1 MSDLYNEQHRPQ
13 FHLTAQKGWLND
25 PNGLVFYKGVYHL
38 FFQHNPFGTNWGNM
52 TWGHAVSSDLVHWQQ
67 LQNALEPDAL
77 GTMFSG
83 SAVVD
88 WQDTTGFGREAL
100 VAIYTAAGGTS
111 EASKDK
117 PFTQC
122 LAYSNDAGKSWLKYQ
137 GNPVQEHLRGSN
149 RDPKVIWHEETKRWV
164 IALFLDEPHH
174 FALFASKD
182 LKSWQHL
189 QNLDVP
195 GTRECPDF
203 FPLAVDGNGQDHKWV
218 FTGANGNYLL
228 GSFDGQTFTP
238 ETDLLVADWG
248 EYFYAVQTYSDIPK
262 SDGRCLQI
270 AWMKGGS
277 YPGMPFNQQM
287 NFPNE
292 LTLKTTPRGV
302 RMFRQPAR
310 EIETLYGEVQTLS
323 DVTLGPKQNPL
334 AALTGDLFDME
345 IEVELG
351 TATGFELNLKGVA
364 VTYKAESNELCCLGK
379 TAKLVGENGCVRLRL
394 LLDKTSLEL
403 FADEGEICLSF
414 CFVPKAED
422 IQLSIPDGTAR
433 LKHLTVR
440 ALTSAFSDFH

>member
-1 MSDLYNEQHRPQ
+1 MSDMYNEQHRPQ
-13 FHLTAQKGWLND
+13 FHFTAQKGWLND

-88 WQDTTGFGREAL
+88 WTNTTGFGREAL
-100 VAIYTAAGGTS
+100 VAIYTAAGGNS

-122 LAYSNDAGKSWLKYQ
+122 LAYSTDAGKSWTKY
-137 GNPVQEHLRGSN
+137 GDNPVQAHIKGGN
-149 RDPKVIWHEETKRWV
+149 RDPKVIWHEATRSWI

-189 QNLDVP
+189 QNLDIP

-203 FPLAVDGNGQDHKWV
+203 FPLAVDGDKAKQKWV

-228 GSFDGQTFTP
+228 GSFDGKTFTP
-238 ETDLLVADWG
+238 ETDLLTADWG
-248 EYFYAVQTYSDIPK
+248 ENYYAVQTYSDIA
-262 SDGRCLQI
+262 DGRCIQI
-270 AWMKGGS
+270 AWMKEGS
-277 YPGMPFNQQM
+277 YPEMPFNQQM

-292 LTLKTTPRGV
+292 LCLKTTPRGL
-302 RMFRQPAR
+302 RLFRQPIK
-310 EIETLYGEVQTLS
+310 EITRLYTTSNSVKEM
-323 DVTLGPKQNPL
+323 TLGPGQNPL
-334 AALTGDLFDME
+334 ADVRG
-345 IEVELG
+345 ELLDTYLELEPG
-351 TATGFELNLKGVA
+351 TASGFKLNLSGVEVHYDA
-364 VTYKAESNELCCLGK
+364 KTRTLSCLGR
-379 TAKLVGENGCVRLRL
+379 TAELVAENGLVKLRL
-394 LLDKTSLEL
+394 LRDKTSLEL
-403 FADEGEICLSF
+403 FADEGETCLSL
-414 CFVPKAED
+414 CFEAKKGQHELAVLGGKA
-422 IQLSIPDGTAR
+422 I
-433 LKHLTVR
+433 LKTLEVR
-440 ALTSAFSDFH
+440 ELKAAWPHGGP